1 MTNKPERRES
11 YPMPESEMY
20 KLSTI
25 NEVIKK
31 ERRVDELDRLYEVT
45 QQKKVWRNV
54 VFACGVVNLV
64 LFSFALV
71 GYLKDVQ

>member
-1 MTNKPERRES
+1 MTNKSERRENAPIS
-11 YPMPESEMY
+11 DTEMY
-20 KLSTI
+20 KI
-25 NEVIKK
+25 PQIKEFIKK
-31 ERRVDELDRLYEVT
+31 ERRIDELDRLYEVT